1 MAQRLN
7 LSVELGKKHQGGD
20 RSSSESQRLKFILLG
35 CFSGNRESSDPQL
48 NPLPDV
54 CKVDLDNFDDLIS
67 EMQPCLK
74 IDLSEL
80 TEPLQLRFSS
90 LDDFHPDQ
98 LHKQLPTPQESAS
111 AERKEP
117 DQTDTQ
123 SDSASNG
130 SQESD
135 QQTLSRLLGDGAA
148 TTPSSNAGKSNA
160 NRTMVESVVGRL
172 IDGSLKQHT
181 AGSSEQETDH
191 SEHHGSLL
199 KNVIHHS
206 EFQTLESNW
215 RGLDWLVRNLES
227 DELNEVFIVDL
238 SQDEW
243 QRSTQSELEFKQSK
257 YYQSL
262 LKRFSEKQA
271 SEQKFILIC
280 DHYFNSSIE
289 DTDLLKSFSEL
300 GTRLDAQLL
309 AATEGG
315 LLSSVDSDPAALEP
329 WIRFQQ
335 SAAAT
340 NVSLVLPRI
349 LMRLPYGEQYDP
361 VESFQ
366 FEELDDEWCSDELLW
381 GNPAFALAIQL
392 AADNQSERQQDAAAL
407 ADCPSF
413 AYLKERESHLQ
424 PCTESLF
431 TDQQL
436 EILVELGLVPIVGSR
451 RSNQVRIPWY
461 RRL

>member
-7 LSVELGKKHQGGD
+7 LSVELGKKHHGGD
-20 RSSSESQRLKFILLG
+20 GGSGDSQRLKFILLG
-35 CFSGNRESSDPQL
+35 CFSGNRDASDPPF
-48 NPLPDV
+48 NTLPSV
-54 CKVDLDNFDDLIS
+54 SKVDLDSFDDLLS
-67 EMQPCLK
+67 EMQPCLN
-74 IDLSEL
+74 IHLSEL
-80 TEPLQLRFSS
+80 TDPLRLRFSS
-90 LDDFHPDQ
+90 LDDFHPDE
-98 LHKQLPTPQESAS
+98 LHKQLPQLQNSSSDELIKPQ
-111 AERKEP
+111 
-117 DQTDTQ
+117 QTDTETY
-123 SDSASNG
+123 SETNG
-130 SQESD
+130 QKESD
-135 QQTLSRLLGDGAA
+135 QQTLSRLLGDGVT
-148 TTPSSNAGKSNA
+148 TTPSSDAGKSNA

-172 IDGSLKQHT
+172 IDGSLKQQT
-181 AGSSEQETDH
+181 AQSSAQDIDH
-191 SEHHGSLL
+191 SGSQSSLL
-199 KNVIHHS
+199 KNVIHHP

-238 SQDEW
+238 SRDEW
-243 QRSTQSELEFKQSK
+243 QRATQSELGFKQSDH
-257 YYQSL
+257 YQPL
-262 LKRFSEKQA
+262 LERFHEKQP

-289 DTDLLKSFSEL
+289 DIDLLKSLSAL
-300 GTRLDAQLL
+300 GTLLDAQLL
-309 AATEGG
+309 AATAGK
-315 LLSSVDSDPAALEP
+315 LLSTADSGPEALEP
-329 WIRFQQ
+329 WKAFQQ
-335 SAAAT
+335 SGAAT

-349 LMRLPYGEQYDP
+349 LMRLPYGAQYDP

-392 AADNQSERQQDAAAL
+392 AADNQSEQQHAAAL

-413 AYLKERESHLQ
+413 AYRKERESHLQ

-431 TDQQL
+431 TDEQL
-436 EILVELGLVPIVGSR
+436 ETLVELGLVPIVGSR